1 VARLAALV
9 VSAARTLAS
18 AGLAADDARRDA
30 ALLAR
35 HQLGWT
41 HAHWLSHSDDDAPA
55 GFALPFDALIA
66 RRARREPVAQI
77 TGIREFYG
85 REFKVTSDVLS
96 PRPETEFVIEQAL
109 AWLTARGLR
118 HTGASTIA
126 DVGTGS
132 GCLAITLALE
142 QPYGRVIA
150 TDVSA
155 AALDVARD
163 NAARHGL
170 AYHIDFREASLLE
183 GIAGPFD
190 LIVSNPPYVREID
203 RASLAP
209 EVREFEP
216 ALALFAGADGLDII
230 RALVPAAALALG
242 SGGALVMEIGAGQAD
257 AVAGIV
263 SSAGLTVDH
272 IAPDLQG
279 IPRVVVALSHG
290 RGAIG

>member
-1 VARLAALV
+1 MRWRKSGAARSAPASARRRSAPTTSRKTGSPITGSTSRFTSCSTRSTAISTSSSRNSNRAIRRKNSKTRPQPTRRRTEHVARLAALV

-18 AGLAADDARRDA
+18 AGLAADEARRDA

-142 QPYGRVIA
+142 QPYG
-150 TDVSA
+150 
-155 AALDVARD
+155 
-163 NAARHGL
+163 
-170 AYHIDFREASLLE
+170 
-183 GIAGPFD
+183 
-190 LIVSNPPYVREID
+190 
-203 RASLAP
+203 
-209 EVREFEP
+209 
-216 ALALFAGADGLDII
+216 
-230 RALVPAAALALG
+230 
-242 SGGALVMEIGAGQAD
+242 
-257 AVAGIV
+257 
-263 SSAGLTVDH
+263 
-272 IAPDLQG
+272 
-279 IPRVVVALSHG
+279 
-290 RGAIG
+290 

>member
-18 AGLAADDARRDA
+18 AGLAADDARREA

-41 HAHWLSHSDDDAPA
+41 HAHWLAHSDDDAPA
-55 GFALPFDALIA
+55 GFVLQFDALIA

-85 REFKVTSDVLS
+85 REFKVTRDVLS

-109 AWLTARGLR
+109 TWLTARGLR
-118 HTGASTIA
+118 LTGASTIA
-126 DVGTGS
+126 DIGTGS

-142 QPYGRVIA
+142 QPYGRVVA
-150 TDVSA
+150 TDVSP

-170 AYHIDFREASLLE
+170 AYHIDFRETSLLD
-183 GIAGPFD
+183 GMTGPFD
-190 LIVSNPPYVREID
+190 LIVSNPPYVPEID

-209 EVREFEP
+209 EVTEFEP
-216 ALALFAGADGLDII
+216 AQALFAGADGLDVI
-230 RALVPAAALALG
+230 RALIPAAALALG
-242 SGGALVMEIGAGQAD
+242 SDGALVMEIGAGQAE
-257 AVAGIV
+257 AVSAIV
-263 SSAGLTVDH
+263 AASGLTLEQ

-279 IPRVVVALSHG
+279 IPRVVVAG
-290 RGAIG
+290 RHRRSPIG

>member
-1 VARLAALV
+1 MARLAALV

-41 HAHWLSHSDDDAPA
+41 HAQWLTHSDDDAPA
-55 GFALPFDALIA
+55 GFALHYDALIA
-66 RRARREPVAQI
+66 RRARREPIAQI

-85 REFKVTSDVLS
+85 REFKVTRDVLS

-118 HTGASTIA
+118 LTGASTIA
-126 DVGTGS
+126 DIGTGS
-132 GCLAITLALE
+132 GILAITLALE

-150 TDVSA
+150 TDVSP
-155 AALDVARD
+155 AALEVARD

-170 AYHIDFREASLLE
+170 AYHIDFRETPLLD

-190 LIVSNPPYVREID
+190 LIVSNPPYVPEID
-203 RASLAP
+203 RASLMP

-216 ALALFAGADGLDII
+216 AMALFAGADGLDVI
-230 RALVPAAALALG
+230 RALVPAAAQALG
-242 SGGALVMEIGAGQAD
+242 SGGALIMEIGAGQAE
-257 AVAGIV
+257 AVAAIV
-263 SSAGLTVDH
+263 AASGLTLEQ

-279 IPRVVVALSHG
+279 IPRVVVAG
-290 RGAIG
+290 RP